1 MAKPLS
7 NQLYGHALR
16 PFSLSLSLFS
26 LWLCLS
32 LSACLTLSFALWT
45 RACVYVCVCVRLCV
59 LCVFVCVCINGVY
72 INAPASRCFS
82 DSDALLSRVCVYMLY
97 TQDVVSRVASGS
109 SLFLLHGRAFKVAM
123 CLLHQLYEVE

>member
-1 MAKPLS
+1 MMERAT
-7 NQLYGHALR
+7 
-16 PFSLSLSLFS
+16 
-26 LWLCLS
+26 S

-45 RACVYVCVCVRLCV
+45 RKVDSQRANFGVCVCVCVHVCTCACVYVCVCCV
-59 LCVFVCVCINGVY
+59 CLCVCINGVY
-72 INAPASRCFS
+72 INAPASHCFL
-82 DSDALLSRVCVYMLY
+82 DSDAVLSRVCVYMLY

>member
-1 MAKPLS
+1 MMERAT
-7 NQLYGHALR
+7 
-16 PFSLSLSLFS
+16 
-26 LWLCLS
+26 S

-45 RACVYVCVCVRLCV
+45 RKVDSQRAKFGVCVCVCACMCV
-59 LCVFVCVCINGVY
+59 RVHVCTFVCVVCVCVCVCINGVY

>member
-1 MAKPLS
+1 M
-7 NQLYGHALR
+7 
-16 PFSLSLSLFS
+16 
-26 LWLCLS
+26 
-32 LSACLTLSFALWT
+32 
-45 RACVYVCVCVRLCV
+45 CVRVHVCTFVCVCVCCV
-59 LCVFVCVCINGVY
+59 CVCVCVCINGVY
-72 INAPASRCFS
+72 INAPASHCFS

>member
-1 MAKPLS
+1 M
-7 NQLYGHALR
+7 
-16 PFSLSLSLFS
+16 
-26 LWLCLS
+26 
-32 LSACLTLSFALWT
+32 
-45 RACVYVCVCVRLCV
+45 CVRVHVCTFVCCV
-59 LCVFVCVCINGVY
+59 GLCVCINGVY
-72 INAPASRCFS
+72 INAPASHCFS

>member
-1 MAKPLS
+1 MMERAT
-7 NQLYGHALR
+7 
-16 PFSLSLSLFS
+16 
-26 LWLCLS
+26 S

-45 RACVYVCVCVRLCV
+45 RKVDSQRANFGVCVCVRACVYVCMCVRLCV

-82 DSDALLSRVCVYMLY
+82 DSDALLSRVCVCVCVCVYMLY

>member
-1 MAKPLS
+1 MMERAT
-7 NQLYGHALR
+7 
-16 PFSLSLSLFS
+16 
-26 LWLCLS
+26 S

-45 RACVYVCVCVRLCV
+45 RKVDSQRANFGVCVCVCVRACVYVCVCCVCLC
-59 LCVFVCVCINGVY
+59 VCVCINGVY
-72 INAPASRCFS
+72 INAPASHCFS
-82 DSDALLSRVCVYMLY
+82 DSDALLSRVCVNMVY

>member
-1 MAKPLS
+1 MMERAT
-7 NQLYGHALR
+7 
-16 PFSLSLSLFS
+16 
-26 LWLCLS
+26 S

-45 RACVYVCVCVRLCV
+45 RKVDSQRANFGVCVCACMCVRVHVCTFVCCVCVRL
-59 LCVFVCVCINGVY
+59 CVCINGVY
-72 INAPASRCFS
+72 INAPASHCFS

>member
-1 MAKPLS
+1 MMERAT
-7 NQLYGHALR
+7 
-16 PFSLSLSLFS
+16 
-26 LWLCLS
+26 S

-45 RACVYVCVCVRLCV
+45 RKVDSQRANFGVCVCACMCVRVHVCTFVCVVCVCVC
-59 LCVFVCVCINGVY
+59 VCVCINGVY
-72 INAPASRCFS
+72 INAPASHCFS